1 MNRWILIIAIVLTQA
16 HIAYSQA
23 SDYPTIEQ
31 EVSHEEIKEL
41 SQELD
46 LRKTEKAWRPKNT
59 PTKTDR
65 DYEYKPNSS
74 PGLFGSLIGN
84 LFYYLLIL
92 MAIVLVIAILIFFF
106 YSIEDDRKVG
116 ITDIVEEEESEIKDI
131 KELDLKEMLKT
142 ALDNRNYRMAIR
154 AKFLIV
160 LQQLAIRKDIDW
172 SQEKTN
178 RDYSRA
184 LRSTPFHSDFNNVAI
199 IYERVW
205 YGEVAVDQ
213 DIYKESEKAFDA
225 FDILFKEQN
234 ALV

>member
-1 MNRWILIIAIVLTQA
+1 MIRWILIIAFVLTQA
-16 HIAYSQA
+16 QISYSQA

-31 EVSHEEIKEL
+31 EVSHEEAKEL

-46 LRKTEKAWRPKNT
+46 LRKTEKAWRPKNK
-59 PTKTDR
+59 PAKTDR
-65 DYEYKPNSS
+65 EYKPNVS
-74 PGLFGSLIGN
+74 PGIFGSFIGN

-92 MAIVLVIAILIFFF
+92 MAIVLIIVIMIFFF
-106 YSIEDDRKVG
+106 YSIEDDRKVD
-116 ITDIVEEEESEIKDI
+116 ITDIDEEEESEIKDI
-131 KELDLKEMLKT
+131 KELDLNEMLKT
-142 ALDNRNYRMAIR
+142 ALDNRDYRMAIR

-184 LRSTPFHSDFNNVAI
+184 LRSTPFRSDFNKAAI

-213 DIYKESEKAFDA
+213 DIYKESERAFDA
-225 FDILFKEQN
+225 FDIHFKDQS
-234 ALV
+234 AVV